1 MGGSSLS
8 RRATLALPLLAATP
22 ARAAA
27 AEAGRLRFE
36 ELYAEWG
43 VQGLTFTSAA
53 KALVGRQATMLG
65 FMAPPLRATAD
76 FFVLT
81 REPLSMCPFCSSD
94 SEWPPDIVVAYLD
107 RSLQPTAPHETIE
120 VTGVLELGSFTDP
133 ETGFVSQ
140 ARLRRA
146 SVRRT

>member
-1 MGGSSLS
+1 MGGSRIF
-8 RRATLALPLLAATP
+8 RRATLALPLLAAMP
-22 ARAAA
+22 ARAAD
-27 AEAGRLRFE
+27 RLRFE
-36 ELYAEWG
+36 ALYAAWG
-43 VQGLTFTSAA
+43 VQGLTFTAEA
-53 KALVGRQATMLG
+53 KALVGRPTTMLG

-94 SEWPPDIVVAYLD
+94 SEWPPDIVVTYLQH
-107 RSLQPTAPHETIE
+107 SLPPTAPSEVLE
-120 VTGVLELGSFTDP
+120 VTGVLELGSFTDA

-146 SVRRT
+146 SVRRA